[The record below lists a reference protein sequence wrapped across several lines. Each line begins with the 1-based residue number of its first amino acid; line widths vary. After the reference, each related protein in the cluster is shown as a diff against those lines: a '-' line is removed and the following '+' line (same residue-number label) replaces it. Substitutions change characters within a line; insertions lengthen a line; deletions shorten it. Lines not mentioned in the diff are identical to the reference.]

1 MIEPVDLFAIVL
13 ALAVV
18 IGSVNHLWVKLPPA
32 IGMLVGS
39 LVVSLLVVMSDHVF
53 HLHVMRWF
61 RGTLRAADLPHFF
74 LDGVLALLLYAGSLH
89 VNVAE
94 LRRRSW
100 TILLLATASVI
111 ISTLIFGGGMWLLF
125 DTIGSAV
132 PLAWCFVLGAI
143 LAPTDAVVVE
153 NLLRQVSLPAGLR
166 AAIVGESL
174 FNDGAGVVLF
184 LLALG
189 AVQGDAVSLGHGVV
203 LIALLR
209 EIAGGAL
216 LGFAAGWLA
225 SLLIRTVRDD
235 EGLQLLISLTLVLGC
250 YRLATLF
257 GLSGPIAVVTAGL
270 CMASPSPRFGMA
282 SDSRTVVIRFW
293 SLLDQL
299 LNTMLFLLIG
309 LQVLGLVVAPAQF
322 LPILFAV
329 PLAVLSRLISVAV
342 PVTLSRE
349 KWRDKMRATA
359 VLSWAGLRGGIS
371 IALALILPDGAYR
384 TELLVV
390 TYAVVV
396 FTIVVQGL
404 TISRFL
410 RTIYPAEKPH
420 LDNGEANG
428 PFDRTLA

>member
-18 IGSVNHLWVKLPPA
+18 IGSVNHLCIKLPAA
-32 IGMLVGS
+32 IGMLLGS
-39 LVVSLLVVMSDHVF
+39 LVVSLLVVASDRIF
-53 HLHVMRWF
+53 HLHIMGWF
-61 RGTLRAADLPHFF
+61 RGTLRMADLPHFF

-89 VNVAE
+89 VDVAE
-94 LRRRSW
+94 LRRRGW
-100 TILLLATASVI
+100 VIALLATASVI

-125 DTIGSAV
+125 GAIGLTV

-189 AVQGDAVSLGHGVV
+189 VIQGETVTLGHGVV

-209 EIAGGAL
+209 EIVGGGL
-216 LGFAAGWLA
+216 LGLAAGWLA
-225 SLLIRTVRDD
+225 ALLIRHVRDD
-235 EGLQLLISLTLVLGC
+235 EGLQLLISLALALGC
-250 YRLATLF
+250 YRLATTF
-257 GLSGPIAVVTAGL
+257 ALSGPIAVVTAGL
-270 CMASPSPRFGMA
+270 CMSSPSRRFGMTPDA
-282 SDSRTVVIRFW
+282 RTVVVRFW

-309 LQVLGLVVAPAQF
+309 LQILGLVVAPTQ
-322 LPILFAV
+322 LVPILFAI
-329 PLAVLSRLISVAV
+329 PLAVLSRLVSVAV
-342 PVTLSRE
+342 PLSLTRE
-349 KWRDKMRATA
+349 KWRDKARDTA
-359 VLSWAGLRGGIS
+359 VLTWAGLRGGIS
-371 IALALILPDGAYR
+371 IALALTLPDGAWR

-404 TISRFL
+404 TISPFL
-410 RTIYPAEKPH
+410 RTIYAANKPEV
-420 LDNGEANG
+420 NKA
-428 PFDRTLA
+428 A